1 MKTFRGFLLGDEQ
14 LLKSIQCY
22 PFITSATSWHFTLPS
37 LHDFLKARANCFYE
51 LDYQQFRLKL
61 FHNPINEQ
69 LKTLNGKIIIID
81 NQYKIDAST
90 YALIKT
96 EALTLATNTKMPLHQ
111 SLNEEASHTKFK
123 LVNALSQKWQF
134 HLAHS
139 LTTHFAQKY
148 RQ

>member
-1 MKTFRGFLLGDEQ
+1 VTFNEGIMKTFRGFLLGDEQ

-37 LHDFLKARANCFYE
+37 LHDFLNTRADCFCE

-69 LKTLNGKIIIID
+69 LKTLNGKVIIID
-81 NQYKIDAST
+81 NQYKVDAST

-96 EALTLATNTKMPLHQ
+96 EALNVSSEYK
-111 SLNEEASHTKFK
+111 
-123 LVNALSQKWQF
+123 NAPS
-134 HLAHS
+134 S
-139 LTTHFAQKY
+139 IT
-148 RQ
+148 